1 MSRVKEKSIW
11 FEVDNIEK
19 LINKNIKN
27 TYHWKNPN
35 NLPIKLTVG
44 LPLFKSDKIVWLA
57 LESLKN
63 QVNINFGWELIIY
76 EEFGDSLETIKSFVG
91 KLPNCQRIFYKQVG
105 HLEKI
110 PLSSKWITIG
120 KQASKTS
127 KVFVFH
133 DADDYS
139 PTKRLYIH
147 NEHFKNSNCFL
158 SSQIEGIFYNI
169 KSGKTI
175 LYNGRNIDRE
185 LGSSNHTN
193 LNHAILTKDIK
204 NMVDPKQYRLMHSFI
219 FKNIKRIHAKNI
231 HKKYIWTSNS
241 VSKNNWKTG
250 VFTDG
255 FNTISR
261 SRKRFYNKP
270 VYQFEVCRYKL
281 KKYIPLNV
289 IRFLYSLK
297 NV

>member
-147 NEHFKNSNCFL
+147 NEHFKNSNCF
-158 SSQIEGIFYNI
+158 
-169 KSGKTI
+169 
-175 LYNGRNIDRE
+175 
-185 LGSSNHTN
+185 
-193 LNHAILTKDIK
+193 TKDIK